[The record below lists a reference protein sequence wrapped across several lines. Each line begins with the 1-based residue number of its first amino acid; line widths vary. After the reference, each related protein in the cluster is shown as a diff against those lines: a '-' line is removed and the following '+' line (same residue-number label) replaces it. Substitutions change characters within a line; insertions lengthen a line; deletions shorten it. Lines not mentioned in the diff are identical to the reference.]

1 MLKIIRKDNRPYW
14 LKKLVSRFVNLYVN
28 HHLAPQFET
37 LGERPTFMGAKY
49 VDIFGTGINVGRS
62 ATFVATSD
70 SNIRL
75 TTWNLG
81 EFDGKIYADDY
92 CLFTPGVRIAAATE
106 IKIGKGCMFANGSYV
121 SDADWHGIYKR
132 AEPVG
137 ATKKVELKDNVWI
150 GDRAVVGKGVTIG
163 ENSIVGAGAIVV
175 KDVPDNVVVGG
186 NPARIIKDLD
196 PNEKFITREDLFK
209 DPLALEELYDYLDKV
224 DLKSNYFFSWLKSL
238 VFPSKKQ

>member
-1 MLKIIRKDNRPYW
+1 
-14 LKKLVSRFVNLYVN
+14 
-28 HHLAPQFET
+28 
-37 LGERPTFMGAKY
+37 MGARY
-49 VDIFGTGINVGRS
+49 VDIFGKGINVGKS

-70 SNIRL
+70 SYIRL

-81 EFDGKIYADDY
+81 EFNGKIYADDY

-137 ATKKVELKDNVWI
+137 STKKVELKDNVWI

-163 ENSIVGAGAIVV
+163 ENSIVAAGAIVV
-175 KDVPDNVVVGG
+175 KDVPDNVIVGG
-186 NPARIIKDLD
+186 NPAGIIKELE
-196 PNEKFITREDLFK
+196 PKKQKVTRMDLFK
-209 DPLALEELYDYLDKV
+209 DPKALEELYDYLDKI
-224 DLKSNYFFSWLKSL
+224 DLKQNNILSWIRSLLIPSN
-238 VFPSKKQ
+238 KQ

>member
-1 MLKIIRKDNRPYW
+1 M
-14 LKKLVSRFVNLYVN
+14 
-28 HHLAPQFET
+28 APQFET